1 MNYDKGREKECI
13 CVYVCVYVCVN
24 GERGRKRMKEIE

>member
-13 CVYVCVYVCVN
+13 CVYVCVN